1 MNYKNFVK
9 NKWLRIKRVQAMALA
24 VIMLFS
30 ICIPSVVAHAEETS
44 DGICVHHLVHT
55 AECGYAEASECQACT
70 HVHNETCGYVEAV
83 EGQDCT
89 HICTEESGCV
99 VTSCIHIHD
108 ETCGYIEGEEGNC
121 THLCTEE
128 SGCVTVKCIH
138 THDETC
144 GYVEAV
150 EGSPCTHVHDETCG
164 YVEAKEASPCIFAVE
179 GCPYCVVSWEWVDE
193 QDALQES
200 DGVWVMDMPGV
211 SQDNPLTRDA
221 LEAMLP
227 TQIMATTDN
236 GADMVLDLIWDLSA
250 IPEEDASSGTYLLA
264 AALAETEENYALTA
278 DAEPLEVT
286 LQLGGTEIYT
296 GELTLPSG
304 TPPYSEHIVN
314 GVSPNGT
321 VINLFD
327 YWLTEQVDSDNT
339 EPENLSTQ
347 GINKDHALLFF
358 KNGKGG
364 WNQWTGNKNPRTG
377 IVQNTLVNGY
387 PQLNLTT
394 EGQDSESLAYLFDP
408 DINHDRKASYEDV
421 QGLLQVDD
429 QGYYYYDS
437 TENYAVYYKDT
448 NSFTLYEYPG
458 VVPSGTSP
466 VGQFFPFNEA
476 NADATTVSYKGENYT
491 LMNENKSTD
500 SSMNHY
506 FGLHMSTKFIQQ
518 NGGCAD
524 EEGKIPVTYEFSGDD
539 DVWIFI
545 DGVLVADLGGIH
557 DAASVKID
565 FSTGKITINDIEQN
579 ETIGNILGIDTATL
593 TDNTYHTLD
602 FFYLE
607 RGNYDSN
614 MYLKYNLVTI
624 PESDLIK
631 IDQLGDPVEGA
642 QFTLYAADDTD
653 RSDHIA
659 TGTTDGNGEF
669 IFLRTDAAGNSYPI
683 TIDEL

>member
-9 NKWLRIKRVQAMALA
+9 NKWLRLKRVQAMALA

-44 DGICVHHLVHT
+44 DGICVHHPVHT

-89 HICTEESGCV
+89 HICTEESGCI
-99 VTSCIHIHD
+99 VTKCIHVHD
-108 ETCGYIEGEEGNC
+108 ETCGYIEGKEGNC

-150 EGSPCTHVHDETCG
+150 EGSPCTHVHDENCG
-164 YVEAKEASPCIFAVE
+164 YVEAEEASPCIFAVK
-179 GCPYCVVSWEWVDE
+179 GCPYCVVSWEWADE

-236 GADMVLDLIWDLSA
+236 GADMVLDLTWDLSA
-250 IPEEDASSGTYLLA
+250 IPDEGTSSGTYLLA
-264 AALAETEENYALTA
+264 ALLAETEENYALTA
-278 DAEPLEVT
+278 DTKPLEVT
-286 LQLGGTEIYT
+286 VQFGGAEVYD
-296 GELTLPSG
+296 GDLKLPSG
-304 TPPYSEHIVN
+304 TPPYPEYIVN

-327 YWLTEQVDSDNT
+327 YWLTGQTDSDNSD
-339 EPENLSTQ
+339 PDNLSDL
-347 GINKDHALLFF
+347 GINAGRALFFF
-358 KNGKGG
+358 KNSKSG
-364 WNQWTGNKNPRTG
+364 WNNWNKWTGNKNPRTG

-408 DINHDRKASYEDV
+408 DINHDGKASYEDV

-429 QGYYYYDS
+429 QG
-437 TENYAVYYKDT
+437 
-448 NSFTLYEYPG
+448 L
-458 VVPSGTSP
+458 
-466 VGQFFPFNEA
+466 
-476 NADATTVSYKGENYT
+476 
-491 LMNENKSTD
+491 L
-500 SSMNHY
+500 
-506 FGLHMSTKFIQQ
+506 L
-518 NGGCAD
+518 
-524 EEGKIPVTYEFSGDD
+524 
-539 DVWIFI
+539 
-545 DGVLVADLGGIH
+545 L
-557 DAASVKID
+557 
-565 FSTGKITINDIEQN
+565 
-579 ETIGNILGIDTATL
+579 
-593 TDNTYHTLD
+593 
-602 FFYLE
+602 
-607 RGNYDSN
+607 
-614 MYLKYNLVTI
+614 
-624 PESDLIK
+624 
-631 IDQLGDPVEGA
+631 
-642 QFTLYAADDTD
+642 
-653 RSDHIA
+653 
-659 TGTTDGNGEF
+659 
-669 IFLRTDAAGNSYPI
+669 
-683 TIDEL
+683 